1 MDDLSGLCAVVT
13 GASRGVG
20 PVIAG
25 ALAAEGMHLVL
36 AARDA
41 ERLEDVARRVSRPGV
56 EVIPVPTDVREE
68 KDRAVL
74 VEAARSRFGRID
86 VLVNNAAII
95 EWKPFLEHDSEQI
108 GDIVHTNLTA
118 ALLLARA
125 VLPEMVARG
134 SGHVVTMSSLEGKV
148 GIANTATY
156 GASKAGL
163 LIWNAALRSELQGTG
178 VGLTAI
184 APGYV
189 TEAGMWADVG
199 QPAPLLGGAVPPSR
213 VAEAVVRA
221 LHRNP
226 QEIYVRSQPT
236 RPLLFL
242 IALRPEL
249 GGRLLKV
256 FGVDRQM
263 KHLFDRP
270 G

>member
-13 GASRGVG
+13 GASRGIG
-20 PVIAG
+20 PVIAD
-25 ALAAEGMHLVL
+25 ALATEGLHLVL

-41 ERLEDVARRVSRPGV
+41 ERLEDVAHRVTRPGV
-56 EVIPVPTDVREE
+56 DVLPVPTDVREE
-68 KDRAVL
+68 KDRSAL
-74 VEAARSRFGRID
+74 VEAARNRFGHID

-95 EWKPFLEHDSEQI
+95 EWKPFLEQDSEQI
-108 GDIVHTNLTA
+108 ADILNTNLAA
-118 ALLLARA
+118 ALMLAHS

-148 GIANTATY
+148 GIANTAAY

-163 LIWNAALRSELQGTG
+163 LIWNAALRSELRGTG

-189 TEAGMWADVG
+189 TQTGMWADVG
-199 QPAPLLGGAVPPSR
+199 EPAPLLGGAVPPSR

-221 LHRNP
+221 LRHNP

-236 RPLLFL
+236 RPLLSL

-249 GGRLLKV
+249 GSRLLNV

-263 KHLFDRP
+263 KHLFNRP

>member
-13 GASRGVG
+13 GASRGIG
-20 PVIAG
+20 PGTAD

-41 ERLEDVARRVSRPGV
+41 ERLEEVARGVSRRGV
-56 EVIPVPTDVREE
+56 EVLPVPTDVRKEH
-68 KDRAVL
+68 DRAAL
-74 VEAARSRFGRID
+74 VEAARNRFGRID
-86 VLVNNAAII
+86 VLGNYAAII
-95 EWKPFLEHDSEQI
+95 EWKPFLEQDPEQI
-108 GDIVHTNLTA
+108 ADILHTNLTA

-148 GIANTATY
+148 GISNTATY

-189 TEAGMWADVG
+189 TESGMWADVG
-199 QPAPLLGGAVPPSR
+199 ARAPLLGGAVPPSR
-213 VAEAVVRA
+213 VAQAVVRA
-221 LHRNP
+221 LRRNP

-236 RPLLFL
+236 TPLLSL

-249 GGRLLKV
+249 GGRLLKT

-263 KHLFDRP
+263 KQLFNRS